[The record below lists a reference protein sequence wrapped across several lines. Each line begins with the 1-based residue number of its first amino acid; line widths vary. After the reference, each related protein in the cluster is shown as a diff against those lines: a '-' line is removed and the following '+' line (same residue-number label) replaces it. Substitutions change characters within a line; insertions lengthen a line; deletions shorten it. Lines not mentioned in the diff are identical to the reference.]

1 MVRRGDGSIDRNAI
15 LTLHALLDERS
26 VTGAARRLFLSP
38 QAVSGAL
45 ARLRQHYDDEL
56 LERVG
61 RDYRLTAKAET
72 LKVEID
78 RVVFVLDSAL
88 RPADRTDPAAPGRL
102 YSIMASDHALG
113 QLAGPVTAVL
123 TEVAPEVT
131 VRFDTYPDAAADFP
145 AQLLVTDI
153 VVAPTSDGLPG
164 RCRELLDERLVCV
177 VSESGR
183 VDEDAGLTIADL
195 ESLPMVSARRS
206 AGSAVMHRVLDEAGV
221 RPERHT
227 VVANDLIL
235 PFVLAEAAS
244 YAFVPESVA
253 RGWTAD
259 LGLTHVSVPF
269 DLPRLVHSAY
279 WHPSRDG
286 DAAVQ
291 WLIGILVDAAKI
303 WREHQIDDATSS

>member
-1 MVRRGDGSIDRNAI
+1 MVRRGDGSMDHNAI

-61 RDYRLTAKAET
+61 REYRLTAKAET
-72 LKVEID
+72 LKAEVD
-78 RVVFVLDSAL
+78 RVVSILDTAL
-88 RPADRTDPAAPGRL
+88 RPADRTDPAAPGRV
-102 YSIMASDHALG
+102 YSVMASDHAVG
-113 QLAGPVTAVL
+113 QLAGPVISVL

-131 VRFDTYPDAAADFP
+131 VQYHTYPDAEADFP
-145 AQLLVTDI
+145 AQLLVTDV
-153 VVAPTSDGLPG
+153 VVAPISDGLPA

-177 VSESGR
+177 VAKSGR
-183 VDEDAGLTIADL
+183 AGEDAALTMADL
-195 ESLPMVSARRS
+195 ESMPMVSARRS
-206 AGSAVMHRVLDEAGV
+206 AGSAVMKRALEEAGV
-221 RPERHT
+221 RPERQT

-235 PFVLAEAAS
+235 PFLQAESAS

-253 RGWTAD
+253 SGWTAE
-259 LGLTHVSVPF
+259 LGLTRVSVPF

-291 WLIGILVDAAKI
+291 WLIGVLVDAAKI
-303 WREHQIDDATSS
+303 WRRHHIDDATSS

>member
-1 MVRRGDGSIDRNAI
+1 
-15 LTLHALLDERS
+15 
-26 VTGAARRLFLSP
+26 
-38 QAVSGAL
+38 
-45 ARLRQHYDDEL
+45 
-56 LERVG
+56 
-61 RDYRLTAKAET
+61 
-72 LKVEID
+72 
-78 RVVFVLDSAL
+78 
-88 RPADRTDPAAPGRL
+88 
-102 YSIMASDHALG
+102 
-113 QLAGPVTAVL
+113 
-123 TEVAPEVT
+123 
-131 VRFDTYPDAAADFP
+131 
-145 AQLLVTDI
+145 
-153 VVAPTSDGLPG
+153 
-164 RCRELLDERLVCV
+164 
-177 VSESGR
+177 
-183 VDEDAGLTIADL
+183 
-195 ESLPMVSARRS
+195 
-206 AGSAVMHRVLDEAGV
+206 MHRVLDEAGV